1 MTKILLAVSG
11 GIDSMY
17 LANRASELFPGALLA
32 VAHCNFCLR
41 GEESDGDEA
50 FVRQWCRE
58 RGLECH
64 VKRFDTLG
72 YAASRGLS
80 TEMAARELRY
90 AWFAQLCAE
99 HGYEATAIAHNADDD
114 AETLMLNLIRGT
126 GLRGISGMGDRPG
139 IVRPLLRTSREEIRA
154 WMLEH
159 GCKWREDS
167 TNAQSLY
174 KRNVLRNEIFPRLRD
189 LNPSL
194 TATLCEDMERFAQA
208 GAIVEDY
215 WLDARERVLSADGS
229 IDVQALL
236 ALKHWEY
243 VLWRLLE
250 DSGIRKGEFED
261 LRSTLRSGR
270 QLGGKRFGPVVATST
285 RLELA
290 APSGTDCGER
300 ELLCEFLPREAL
312 PGLKQEEGCLVL
324 DADKVPQPLK
334 LRQFRPGDWM
344 RPLGMGGRR
353 KKLSDMLKELGY
365 TVESKA
371 RVRVLEID
379 GSHVGAILCSR
390 IDETLKVD
398 ESTSRV
404 LRLKFKD

>member
-1 MTKILLAVSG
+1 MKNILLAVSG

-32 VAHCNFCLR
+32 LAHCNFCLR

-72 YAASRGLS
+72 YAEAHGLS

-90 AWFAQLCAE
+90 GWFAQLCSE
-99 HGYEATAIAHNADDD
+99 YGYEATAIAHNADDD

-126 GLRGISGMGDRPG
+126 GLRGISGMGERPG
-139 IVRPLLRTSREEIRA
+139 IVRPLLRTSREEIRK

-159 GCKWREDS
+159 GCNWREDS

-215 WLDARERVLSADGS
+215 WLDARERVLCGDGS
-229 IDVQALL
+229 IDLRALL
-236 ALKHWEY
+236 GLKHWEY

-250 DSGIRKGEFED
+250 GSGIRKGEFED
-261 LRSTLRSGR
+261 LRNTLRSGR
-270 QLGGKRFGPVVATST
+270 QIGGKRFGPVVATST
-285 RLELA
+285 RLELCA
-290 APSGTDCGER
+290 TSVCDVP
-300 ELLCEFLPREAL
+300 ELLCELLPREAL
-312 PGLKQEEGCLVL
+312 SSLKQEEGCLVL
-324 DADKVPQPLK
+324 DADKVPQPL
-334 LRQFRPGDWM
+334 RIRHFQTGDWM

-353 KKLSDMLKELGY
+353 KKLSDILKELGY
-365 TVESKA
+365 TVGSKA
-371 RVRVLEID
+371 GVRVLEIE

-398 ESTSRV
+398 GTTSRV

>member
-1 MTKILLAVSG
+1 MKNILLAVSG

-32 VAHCNFCLR
+32 LAHCNFCLR

-58 RGLECH
+58 RGMECH

-72 YAASRGLS
+72 YAEAHGLS

-90 AWFAQLCAE
+90 GWFAQLCSE
-99 HGYEATAIAHNADDD
+99 YGYEATAIAHNADDD

-126 GLRGISGMGDRPG
+126 GLRGISGMGERPG
-139 IVRPLLRTSREEIRA
+139 IVRPLLRTSREEIRK

-159 GCKWREDS
+159 GCSWREDS

-215 WLDARERVLSADGS
+215 WLDARERVLCGDGS
-229 IDVQALL
+229 IDLRALL
-236 ALKHWEY
+236 GLKHWEY

-250 DSGIRKGEFED
+250 GSGIRKGEFED
-261 LRSTLRSGR
+261 LRDALRSGR
-270 QLGGKRFGPVVATST
+270 QIGGKRFGPVVATST
-285 RLELA
+285 RLDLCA
-290 APSGTDCGER
+290 TSVCDGP
-300 ELLCEFLPREAL
+300 ELLCELLPREAL
-312 PGLKQEEGCLVL
+312 SSLKQEEGCLVL
-324 DADKVPQPLK
+324 DADKVPQPL
-334 LRQFRPGDWM
+334 RIRHFQPGDWM

-353 KKLSDMLKELGY
+353 KKLSDILKELGY
-365 TVESKA
+365 TVGSKA
-371 RVRVLEID
+371 GVRVLEIE

-398 ESTSRV
+398 GTTSRV

>member
-1 MTKILLAVSG
+1 MKNILLAVSG

-32 VAHCNFCLR
+32 LAHCNFCLR

-72 YAASRGLS
+72 YAEAHGLS

-90 AWFAQLCAE
+90 GWFAQLCSE
-99 HGYEATAIAHNADDD
+99 YGYEATAIAHNADDD

-126 GLRGISGMGDRPG
+126 GLRGISGMGERPG
-139 IVRPLLRTSREEIRA
+139 IVRPLLRTSREEIRK

-159 GCKWREDS
+159 GCNWREDS

-215 WLDARERVLSADGS
+215 WLDARERVLCGDGS
-229 IDVQALL
+229 IDLRALL
-236 ALKHWEY
+236 GLKHWEY

-250 DSGIRKGEFED
+250 GSGIRKGEFED
-261 LRSTLRSGR
+261 LRDALRSGR
-270 QLGGKRFGPVVATST
+270 QIGGKRFGPVVATST
-285 RLELA
+285 RLELCA
-290 APSGTDCGER
+290 TSVCDGP
-300 ELLCEFLPREAL
+300 ELLCELLPREAL
-312 PGLKQEEGCLVL
+312 SSLKQEEGCLVL
-324 DADKVPQPLK
+324 DADKVPQPL
-334 LRQFRPGDWM
+334 RIRHFQPGDWM

-353 KKLSDMLKELGY
+353 KKLSDILKELGY
-365 TVESKA
+365 TVGSKA
-371 RVRVLEID
+371 GVRVLEIE

-398 ESTSRV
+398 GTTSRV

>member
-1 MTKILLAVSG
+1 MKNILLAVSG

-32 VAHCNFCLR
+32 LAHCNFCLR

-72 YAASRGLS
+72 YAEAHGLS

-90 AWFAQLCAE
+90 GWFTQLCSE
-99 HGYEATAIAHNADDD
+99 YGYEATAIAHNADDD

-126 GLRGISGMGDRPG
+126 GLRGISGMGERPG
-139 IVRPLLRTSREEIRA
+139 IVRPLLRTSREEIRK

-159 GCKWREDS
+159 GCSWREDS

-215 WLDARERVLSADGS
+215 WLDARERVLCGDGS
-229 IDVQALL
+229 IDLRALL
-236 ALKHWEY
+236 GLKHWEY

-250 DSGIRKGEFED
+250 GSGIRKGEFED
-261 LRSTLRSGR
+261 LRDTLRSGR
-270 QLGGKRFGPVVATST
+270 QIGGKRFGPVVASST
-285 RLELA
+285 RLELC
-290 APSGTDCGER
+290 PTSVCDGP
-300 ELLCEFLPREAL
+300 ELLCELLPREAL
-312 PGLKQEEGCLVL
+312 SSLKQEEGCLVL
-324 DADKVPQPLK
+324 DADKVPQPL
-334 LRQFRPGDWM
+334 RIRNFQPGDWM

-353 KKLSDMLKELGY
+353 KKLSDILKELGY
-365 TVESKA
+365 TVGSKA
-371 RVRVLEID
+371 GVRVLEIE

-398 ESTSRV
+398 GTTSRV

>member
-1 MTKILLAVSG
+1 M
-11 GIDSMY
+11 
-17 LANRASELFPGALLA
+17 
-32 VAHCNFCLR
+32 
-41 GEESDGDEA
+41 
-50 FVRQWCRE
+50 
-58 RGLECH
+58 
-64 VKRFDTLG
+64 
-72 YAASRGLS
+72 
-80 TEMAARELRY
+80 
-90 AWFAQLCAE
+90 
-99 HGYEATAIAHNADDD
+99 
-114 AETLMLNLIRGT
+114 
-126 GLRGISGMGDRPG
+126 
-139 IVRPLLRTSREEIRA
+139 
-154 WMLEH
+154 
-159 GCKWREDS
+159 
-167 TNAQSLY
+167 
-174 KRNVLRNEIFPRLRD
+174 
-189 LNPSL
+189 
-194 TATLCEDMERFAQA
+194 
-208 GAIVEDY
+208 EDY

-261 LRSTLRSGR
+261 LRDTLRSGR

-324 DADKVPQPLK
+324 DADKVPQPLR

>member
-1 MTKILLAVSG
+1 MKNILLAVSG

-32 VAHCNFCLR
+32 LAHCNFCLR

-58 RGLECH
+58 RGMECH

-72 YAASRGLS
+72 YAEAHGLS

-90 AWFAQLCAE
+90 GWFAQLCSE
-99 HGYEATAIAHNADDD
+99 YGYEATAIAHNADDD

-126 GLRGISGMGDRPG
+126 GLRGISGMGERPG
-139 IVRPLLRTSREEIRA
+139 IVRPLLRTSREEIRK

-159 GCKWREDS
+159 GCSWREDS

-215 WLDARERVLSADGS
+215 WLDARERVLCGDGS
-229 IDVQALL
+229 IDLRALL
-236 ALKHWEY
+236 GLKHWEY

-250 DSGIRKGEFED
+250 GSGIRKGEFED
-261 LRSTLRSGR
+261 LRDALRSGR
-270 QLGGKRFGPVVATST
+270 QIGGKRFGPVVATST
-285 RLELA
+285 RLDLCA
-290 APSGTDCGER
+290 TSVCDGP
-300 ELLCEFLPREAL
+300 ELLCELLPREAL
-312 PGLKQEEGCLVL
+312 SSLKQEEGCLVL
-324 DADKVPQPLK
+324 DADKVPQPL
-334 LRQFRPGDWM
+334 RIRRFQPGDWM

-353 KKLSDMLKELGY
+353 KKLSDILKELGY
-365 TVESKA
+365 TVGSKA
-371 RVRVLEID
+371 GVRVLEIE

-398 ESTSRV
+398 GTTSRV

>member
-1 MTKILLAVSG
+1 MKNILLAVSG

-32 VAHCNFCLR
+32 LAHCNFCLR

-72 YAASRGLS
+72 YAEAHGLS

-90 AWFAQLCAE
+90 GWFAQLCSE
-99 HGYEATAIAHNADDD
+99 YGYEATAIAHNADDD

-126 GLRGISGMGDRPG
+126 GLRGISGMGERPG
-139 IVRPLLRTSREEIRA
+139 IVRPLLRTSREEIRK

-159 GCKWREDS
+159 GCSWREDS

-215 WLDARERVLSADGS
+215 WLDARERVLCGDGS
-229 IDVQALL
+229 IDLRALL
-236 ALKHWEY
+236 GLKHWEY

-250 DSGIRKGEFED
+250 GSGIRKGEFED
-261 LRSTLRSGR
+261 LRDTLRSGR
-270 QLGGKRFGPVVATST
+270 QIGGKRFGPVVATST
-285 RLELA
+285 RLELCA
-290 APSGTDCGER
+290 TSVCDGP
-300 ELLCEFLPREAL
+300 ELLCELLPREAL
-312 PGLKQEEGCLVL
+312 SSLKQEEGCLVL
-324 DADKVPQPLK
+324 DADKVPQPL
-334 LRQFRPGDWM
+334 RIRHFQPGDWM

-353 KKLSDMLKELGY
+353 KKLSDILKELGY
-365 TVESKA
+365 TVGSKA
-371 RVRVLEID
+371 GVRVLEIG

-398 ESTSRV
+398 GTTSRV

>member
-1 MTKILLAVSG
+1 MKNILLAVSG
-11 GIDSMY
+11 CIDSMY

-32 VAHCNFCLR
+32 LAQCNFCLR

-58 RGLECH
+58 RGMECH

-72 YAASRGLS
+72 YAEAHGLS

-90 AWFAQLCAE
+90 GWFAQLCSE
-99 HGYEATAIAHNADDD
+99 YGYEATAIAHNADDD

-126 GLRGISGMGDRPG
+126 GLRGISGMGERPG
-139 IVRPLLRTSREEIRA
+139 IVRPLLRTSREEIRK

-159 GCKWREDS
+159 GCSWREDS

-215 WLDARERVLSADGS
+215 WLDARERVLCGDGS
-229 IDVQALL
+229 IDLRALL
-236 ALKHWEY
+236 GLKHWEY

-250 DSGIRKGEFED
+250 GSGIRKGEFED
-261 LRSTLRSGR
+261 LRDTLRSGR
-270 QLGGKRFGPVVATST
+270 QIGGKRFGPVVATST
-285 RLELA
+285 RLELCA
-290 APSGTDCGER
+290 TSVCDGP
-300 ELLCEFLPREAL
+300 ELLCELLPREAL
-312 PGLKQEEGCLVL
+312 SSLKQEEGCLVL
-324 DADKVPQPLK
+324 DADKVPQPL
-334 LRQFRPGDWM
+334 RIRHFQPGDWM

-353 KKLSDMLKELGY
+353 KKLSDILKELGY
-365 TVESKA
+365 TVGSKA
-371 RVRVLEID
+371 GVRVLEIE

-398 ESTSRV
+398 GTTSRV

>member
-1 MTKILLAVSG
+1 MKNILLAVSG

-32 VAHCNFCLR
+32 LAHCNFCLR

-58 RGLECH
+58 RDMECH

-72 YAASRGLS
+72 YAEAHGLS

-90 AWFAQLCAE
+90 GWFAQLCSE
-99 HGYEATAIAHNADDD
+99 YGYEATAIAHNADDD

-126 GLRGISGMGDRPG
+126 GLRGISGMGERPG
-139 IVRPLLRTSREEIRA
+139 IVRPLLRTSREEIRK

-159 GCKWREDS
+159 GCSWREDS

-215 WLDARERVLSADGS
+215 WLDARGRVLCGDGS
-229 IDVQALL
+229 IDLRALL
-236 ALKHWEY
+236 GLKHWEY

-250 DSGIRKGEFED
+250 GSGIRKGEFED
-261 LRSTLRSGR
+261 LRDTLRSGR
-270 QLGGKRFGPVVATST
+270 QIGGKRFGPVVATST
-285 RLELA
+285 RLELCA
-290 APSGTDCGER
+290 TSVCDGP
-300 ELLCEFLPREAL
+300 ELLCELLPREAL
-312 PGLKQEEGCLVL
+312 SSLKQEEGCLVL
-324 DADKVPQPLK
+324 DADKVPQPL
-334 LRQFRPGDWM
+334 RIRHFQPGDWM
-344 RPLGMGGRR
+344 RPLGMGGQR
-353 KKLSDMLKELGY
+353 KKLSDILKELGY
-365 TVESKA
+365 TVGSKA
-371 RVRVLEID
+371 GVRVLEIE

-398 ESTSRV
+398 GTTSRV

>member
-1 MTKILLAVSG
+1 MKNILLAVSG

-32 VAHCNFCLR
+32 LAHCNFCLR

-72 YAASRGLS
+72 YAEAHGLS

-90 AWFAQLCAE
+90 GWFAQLCSE
-99 HGYEATAIAHNADDD
+99 YGYEATAIAHNADDD

-126 GLRGISGMGDRPG
+126 GLRGISGMGERPG
-139 IVRPLLRTSREEIRA
+139 IVRPLLRTSREEIRK

-159 GCKWREDS
+159 GCSWREDS

-215 WLDARERVLSADGS
+215 WLDARERVLCGDGS
-229 IDVQALL
+229 IDLRALL
-236 ALKHWEY
+236 GLKHWEY

-250 DSGIRKGEFED
+250 GSGIRKGEFED
-261 LRSTLRSGR
+261 LRDTLRSGR
-270 QLGGKRFGPVVATST
+270 QIGGKRFGPVVATST
-285 RLELA
+285 RLELCA
-290 APSGTDCGER
+290 TSVCDGP
-300 ELLCEFLPREAL
+300 ELLCELLPREAL
-312 PGLKQEEGCLVL
+312 SSLKQEEGCLVL
-324 DADKVPQPLK
+324 DADKVPQPL
-334 LRQFRPGDWM
+334 RIRHFQPGDWM

-353 KKLSDMLKELGY
+353 KKLSDILKELGY
-365 TVESKA
+365 TVGSKA
-371 RVRVLEID
+371 GVRVLEIE

-398 ESTSRV
+398 GTTSRV

>member
-1 MTKILLAVSG
+1 MKNILLAVSG

-32 VAHCNFCLR
+32 LAHCNFCLR

-64 VKRFDTLG
+64 VKRFDTIG
-72 YAASRGLS
+72 YAEAHGLS

-90 AWFAQLCAE
+90 GWFAQLCSE
-99 HGYEATAIAHNADDD
+99 YGYEATAIAHNADDD

-126 GLRGISGMGDRPG
+126 GLRGISGMGERPG
-139 IVRPLLRTSREEIRA
+139 IVRPLLRISREEIRK

-159 GCKWREDS
+159 GCSWREDS

-215 WLDARERVLSADGS
+215 WLDARERVLCGDGS
-229 IDVQALL
+229 IDLRALL
-236 ALKHWEY
+236 GLKHWEY

-250 DSGIRKGEFED
+250 GSGIRKGEFED
-261 LRSTLRSGR
+261 LRDTLRSGR
-270 QLGGKRFGPVVATST
+270 QIGGKRFGPVVATST
-285 RLELA
+285 RLELC
-290 APSGTDCGER
+290 PTSVCDGP
-300 ELLCEFLPREAL
+300 ELLCEMLPREAL
-312 PGLKQEEGCLVL
+312 SSLKQEEGCLVL
-324 DADKVPQPLK
+324 DADKVPQPL
-334 LRQFRPGDWM
+334 RIRHFQPGDWM

-353 KKLSDMLKELGY
+353 KKLSDILKELGY
-365 TVESKA
+365 TVGSKA
-371 RVRVLEID
+371 GVRVLEIE

-398 ESTSRV
+398 GTTSRV